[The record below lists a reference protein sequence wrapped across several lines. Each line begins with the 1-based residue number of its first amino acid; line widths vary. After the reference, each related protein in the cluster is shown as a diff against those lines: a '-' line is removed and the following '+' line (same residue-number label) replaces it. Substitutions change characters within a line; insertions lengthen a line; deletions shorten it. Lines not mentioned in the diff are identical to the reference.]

1 MQRSFLLLPYCFR
14 IFCCHFCLGSKRNT
28 NKSQK
33 MSTSPEDTRLSCL
46 CFWAWN
52 FPWLFC
58 FSLFPEFLNF
68 VLYSYGVSHDFYDN
82 LRDRFKRKMAFSGTA
97 AHGNSPTLNHPFGFY
112 SWSLPS
118 QNQLRDKKML
128 PQCSQHL
135 EEWDS
140 CKHLWCLFRKKSQ
153 KMYAMHARLV
163 HDIDIAGKSSAW
175 AWLGL
180 YPCLPHVICEPW
192 TNC

>member
-1 MQRSFLLLPYCFR
+1 MQRSFLLLPSCFR

-46 CFWAWN
+46 RIWAWD

-82 LRDRFKRKMAFSGTA
+82 LRDRCQRKMAFSGTA
-97 AHGNSPTLNHPFGFY
+97 AHGNSPSLNHPFGFY

-118 QNQLRDKKML
+118 QNQLRDKNVPNVPNTMKNETVANIYDIYSEKNLRKIM
-128 PQCSQHL
+128 QCRQ
-135 EEWDS
+135 D
-140 CKHLWCLFRKKSQ
+140 
-153 KMYAMHARLV
+153 
-163 HDIDIAGKSSAW
+163 
-175 AWLGL
+175 
-180 YPCLPHVICEPW
+180 
-192 TNC
+192 